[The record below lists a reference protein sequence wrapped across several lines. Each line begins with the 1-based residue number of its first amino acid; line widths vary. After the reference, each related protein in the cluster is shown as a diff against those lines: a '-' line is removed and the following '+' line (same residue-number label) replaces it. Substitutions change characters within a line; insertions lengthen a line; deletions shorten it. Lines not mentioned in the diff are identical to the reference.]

1 MPGLC
6 SFMHFC
12 FYVCNI
18 SIIVALT
25 AASRG
30 TANVCLWVCA
40 VPELRSASSQRTF
53 TADVA
58 AAEYDMNLWRYAC
71 STSQHSMQSIA
82 TLPLVLQVV
91 WITHAEM
98 LCLIRHL
105 VFQGAMQVDESQ
117 L

>member
-1 MPGLC
+1 
-6 SFMHFC
+6 MHFC
-12 FYVCNI
+12 LYVWNV

-71 STSQHSMQSIA
+71 FTSQHSMQFIN
-82 TLPLVLQVV
+82 TLPLVLANCMDNTRRNALLDQASGLLGC
-91 WITHAEM
+91 HA
-98 LCLIRHL
+98 
-105 VFQGAMQVDESQ
+105 GDESQ
-117 L
+117 M